1 MTTLLFPPIFIRF
14 QSSRYKS
21 LLLKM
26 EVSNIVC
33 DATKLKMSDKNQ
45 IKIAEEVRHGL
56 FRFKWCIEDKIKKD
70 VVPKNQKK
78 TFKLCGSQTGRA
90 FIIEYSFN
98 KVESIYCKIVAVQE
112 TTYDDN
118 STFIELNKMNASK
131 QGLSKSEE
139 SLDESPKSHKKQKL
153 DSSLSPLFIW
163 IYRMRDKPF
172 SQTYD
177 NETLIHLKNKGS
189 GKWSQCWSGA
199 SCLKAITVWIDFG
212 MSSVKQENIIN
223 TMNEFTRMFH
233 DQINC
238 DVEFRFRDGTS
249 IGAHILILSA
259 RSTVFSAMFQKS
271 FIESQTR
278 QVNIDD
284 IEMEVFRQLLIYL
297 YSGDAP
303 KLTSDEEDVKTTQLL
318 FEVADK
324 YAVETLKKE
333 CVNVLLKEVDSE
345 NVIKLLLWSN
355 FHSITELFDEAMKV
369 LVDNFRAISFQPE
382 WLDFMKNF
390 PDLCLVATQRMSALL
405 PPSTHS
411 TV

>member
-1 MTTLLFPPIFIRF
+1 
-14 QSSRYKS
+14 
-21 LLLKM
+21 
-26 EVSNIVC
+26 
-33 DATKLKMSDKNQ
+33 MSDINPNKF
-45 IKIAEEVRHGL
+45 AEEVRHGL
-56 FRFKWCIEDKIKKD
+56 FRFKWFIDNKMKKD
-70 VVPKNQKK
+70 VVRKE
-78 TFKLCGSQTGRA
+78 TFKLCGSQAGRA
-90 FIIEYSFN
+90 FTIECSFN
-98 KVESIYCKIVAVQE
+98 KVESKYSKLVAVQE

-163 IYRMRDKPF
+163 IYRMCDKPC
-172 SQTYD
+172 SETYD
-177 NETLIHLKNKGS
+177 NEFLIHLKNKGS
-189 GKWSQCWSGA
+189 GKWSHCWSGV

-223 TMNEFTRMFH
+223 TMSEFTRMLH

-259 RSTVFSAMFQKS
+259 RSSVFSAMFQKS

-297 YSGDAP
+297 YSGNAP
-303 KLTSDEEDVKTTQLL
+303 KLTSDEVDPLLLEVGPNSTQLL

-333 CVNVLLKEVDSE
+333 CVDVLLKKVDSE
-345 NVIKLLLWSN
+345 NVIKLLVWSN
-355 FHSITELFDEAMKV
+355 FHSITELFDGAMKV

-390 PDLCLVATQRMSALL
+390 PDLCLVATQRMSTLL
-405 PPSTHS
+405 PPPTHP

>member
-1 MTTLLFPPIFIRF
+1 
-14 QSSRYKS
+14 
-21 LLLKM
+21 
-26 EVSNIVC
+26 
-33 DATKLKMSDKNQ
+33 MSDINLNKF
-45 IKIAEEVRHGL
+45 AEEVRHGL
-56 FRFKWCIEDKIKKD
+56 FRFKWFIDDKMKKD
-70 VVPKNQKK
+70 VHKE
-78 TFKLCGSQTGRA
+78 TFKLCGSQAGRA
-90 FIIEYSFN
+90 FTIEYSLS
-98 KVESIYCKIVAVQE
+98 KVESRYSKNVVVQE
-112 TTYDDN
+112 ATYDDN
-118 STFIELNKMNASK
+118 STLIELNKMNASK

-139 SLDESPKSHKKQKL
+139 SSDESPKPHKKQKL

-163 IYRMRDKPF
+163 IYRMCDKPF
-172 SQTYD
+172 SQTWD
-177 NETLIHLKNKGS
+177 NELLYHLKNRGS
-189 GKWSQCWSGA
+189 GKWSNWWA
-199 SCLKAITVWIDFG
+199 SSCYLKAITVWIDFG
-212 MSSVKQENIIN
+212 VSSVKQENIIN
-223 TMNEFTRMFH
+223 TMSEFTRMLH

-259 RSTVFSAMFQKS
+259 RSSVFSAMFQKS

-345 NVIKLLLWSN
+345 NVIKLLVWSN
-355 FHSITELFDEAMKV
+355 FHSITELFDGAMKV

-405 PPSTHS
+405 PPPTHP